1 VGSGRIS
8 QMLPVTSLKNGTIFQ
23 ESGQPLLVVKYEHK
37 KLGRGKANIKIKA
50 RNLKTGALLERTFI
64 SGAKVEEAMVE
75 KKNLQFLYFEGE
87 NAIFMDPVSFE
98 QAEVAKEVFDGR
110 EKFMQEGEK
119 VEVLFF
125 EGEPVSVE
133 LPLSLILKVTE
144 TGPGVKG
151 NSATNIFKPATLE
164 NGLQTKVPLF
174 IKVGEKIKVDTK
186 NGEYVERAKA

>member
-1 VGSGRIS
+1 
-8 QMLPVTSLKNGTIFQ
+8 MLPVTSLKNGTIFQ
-23 ESGQPLLVVKYEHK
+23 ENGQPFLVIKYEHK

-50 RNLKTGALLERTFI
+50 RNIKTGALLERTFI

-75 KKNLQFLYFEGE
+75 KKTLQFLYFEGE

-98 QAEVAKEVFDGR
+98 QVEVAKEVFDGQK
-110 EKFMQEGEK
+110 KFMQEGEK

-125 EGEPVSVE
+125 EGEAVSVE
-133 LPLSLILKVTE
+133 LPLSLVLKVTE

-186 NGEYVERAKA
+186 NGEYVERAKS

>member
-1 VGSGRIS
+1 
-8 QMLPVTSLKNGTIFQ
+8 
-23 ESGQPLLVVKYEHK
+23 
-37 KLGRGKANIKIKA
+37 
-50 RNLKTGALLERTFI
+50 
-64 SGAKVEEAMVE
+64 
-75 KKNLQFLYFEGE
+75 LQFLYFEGE

-98 QAEVAKEVFDGR
+98 QVEVAKEVFDGQK
-110 EKFMQEGEK
+110 KFMQEGEK

-125 EGEPVSVE
+125 EGEAVSVE
-133 LPLSLILKVTE
+133 LPLSLVLKVTE

-186 NGEYVERAKA
+186 NGEYVERAKS